1 MTRLLVLGFAAGALG
16 AVGGARLAGEA
27 AALVRSRAPRL
38 AAGAAALV
46 DIVLRAGR
54 EGRDP
59 GARERRRLLAA
70 GALAAF
76 VAGWLVLG
84 LVPAIGVG
92 AVGPLA
98 VSRVLRSGRERY
110 RHAVDR
116 GAASMAG
123 VLDRD
128 LVLLAGALVLGGDG
142 KDAVHVHVERDLDLG
157 HAARCGR
164 DALEVERAKQAIV
177 ASELALGAR
186 TEDALEAMRARVR
199 SHGVD
204 TIVAASL
211 LQRGAGGDLAGLL
224 RECARALE
232 DHARLEHD
240 ARAATAQARFTG
252 VIVVLLPLGG
262 ALLAE
267 LASPGYLA
275 HLAGSFLTAWLGGLA
290 LVMQLVAAVLI
301 RRLGR
306 VRV

>member
-1 MTRLLVLGFAAGALG
+1 VTRVGVLAFVAGALG
-16 AVGGARLAGEA
+16 CLGAAGVVREVVRVLAQ
-27 AALVRSRAPRL
+27 RAPRL
-38 AAGAAALV
+38 ASGGAALV
-46 DIVLRAGR
+46 EVVLMAGR

-59 GARERRRLLAA
+59 GTAERRRLLLA
-70 GALAAF
+70 GALGAF
-76 VAGWLVLG
+76 VCGWLVLG
-84 LVPAIGVG
+84 SLPGFA
-92 AVGPLA
+92 AAAAGPFV
-98 VSRVLRSGRERY
+98 VSRVLRSRREQY
-110 RHAVDR
+110 RRAVDR
-116 GAASMAG
+116 GAAAMARALADALSGGHSLRGAVGAAASGLDGAAG
-123 VLDRD
+123 VELR
-128 LVLLAGALVLGGDG
+128 
-142 KDAVHVHVERDLDLG
+142 R
-157 HAARCGR
+157 
-164 DALEVERAKQAIV
+164 V

-186 TEDALEAMRARVR
+186 TKEALEAMRKRAR

-204 TIVAASL
+204 TIVAACL

-275 HLAGSFLTAWLGGLA
+275 HLGGSFLTAWLGGLA
-290 LVMQLVAAVLI
+290 LVMQAVAAILI
-301 RRLGR
+301 RRLGT